1 MADDIDP
8 LSEMS
13 DDALER
19 AYNFYKR
26 RLQRMAAGSTK
37 PVEPMPAAD
46 DAPSSPKAD

>member
-26 RLQRMAAGSTK
+26 RLQRMAAAA

>member
-13 DDALER
+13 DDELER

-37 PVEPMPAAD
+37 PVEPMAD